1 MVGTTRFHDR
11 MHVPEHCVGGI
22 DDYDIPRLAPC
33 QCTAIAMYLGQ
44 CSLSTEIPTEIRRN
58 HNALMSKNCLYTEF
72 VGLVPY
78 VIMYRAIGARVP
90 RTAVHAMF
98 LCEKHRNIGVH
109 RGSCA
114 MYLCFDML

>member
-1 MVGTTRFHDR
+1 
-11 MHVPEHCVGGI
+11 
-22 DDYDIPRLAPC
+22 
-33 QCTAIAMYLGQ
+33 MYLGQ